1 MLAINLRSHMDTN
14 AEKKVAARVTEAANK
29 RRKRTTR
36 TYPACAFEEAADF
49 TKKILIFGSGQSV
62 RRLSLF
68 DELGKSPD
76 SGASRQLI
84 VNSNKYG
91 LTEGSY
97 SAEYIK
103 LTPEGIRAVDEEI
116 SKREQAKA
124 RVNLAIESIEP
135 FQKLYERFKGNK
147 LPAKTALVDA
157 AIETGLEKDS
167 AEEVVDTFILNL
179 RFVGLLQMLSGAE
192 RIVTIEHLLDGLSS
206 ESRASQSS
214 DNTSHVTARH
224 SSPLMTIEQARF
236 ETVCFYITPIGEEG
250 SEHRKHSDLFLSSL
264 VEPALEQ
271 FQMKVVRADAI
282 DKPGT
287 ITSQIIEYLIKSR
300 LVIADLSFH
309 NPNVFYELAIR
320 HAARLP
326 VVQIIRSADRIPFD
340 LSQSR
345 TIKID
350 TTDIYSLVP
359 RLEIYKSEIASQVRR
374 ALDDPDSVD
383 NPISVFYPS
392 FRASISSGE

>member
-1 MLAINLRSHMDTN
+1 LAINDENVMKKKTSEDDFANRV
-14 AEKKVAARVTEAANK
+14 AEVVKAK
-29 RRKRTTR
+29 RKRKVR
-36 TYPACAFEEAADF
+36 TYPACAFEEAVEFA
-49 TKKILIFGSGQSV
+49 KSILQFGSGQQV

-91 LTEGSY
+91 LTEGGY
-97 SAEYIK
+97 TAEYIK
-103 LTPEGIRAVDEEI
+103 LTADGIKAVDEEI
-116 SKREQAKA
+116 SPREQTKA
-124 RVNLAIESIEP
+124 RAHLSIESIEP
-135 FQKLYERFKGNK
+135 FQKLYEHFKGNK
-147 LPAKTALVDA
+147 LPAKTVLVDA
-157 AIETGLEKDS
+157 AVESGLEKDS
-167 AEEVVDTFILNL
+167 AEEAVDTFILNL

-192 RIVTIEHLLDGLSS
+192 RIVTVEHLLDGLPSS
-206 ESRASQSS
+206 STQILRTSDPVGGASRGGLPL
-214 DNTSHVTARH
+214 VTA
-224 SSPLMTIEQARF
+224 EQAKF
-236 ETVCFYITPIGEEG
+236 ETICFYVTPIGEDG
-250 SEHRKHSDLFLSSL
+250 SEHRKHSDLFLSSI

-271 FQMKVVRADAI
+271 FQLKVVRADAI

-287 ITSQIIEYLIKSR
+287 ITRQIIEYLIKSR
-300 LVIADLSFH
+300 LVIVDLSFH

-326 VVQIIRSADRIPFD
+326 VVQIIRAADRIPFD

-359 RLEIYKSEIASQVRR
+359 RLEVYKSEIASQVRR

-392 FRASISSGE
+392 FKTTL

>member
-1 MLAINLRSHMDTN
+1 MNDKTSEENL
-14 AEKKVAARVTEAANK
+14 AARVTEAVQRK
-29 RRKRTTR
+29 RKRTVR
-36 TYPACAFEEAADF
+36 SYPACAFEEAVDF
-49 TKKILIFGSGQSV
+49 ARKILAFGSGQPV

-76 SGASRQLI
+76 SSSSRQLI

-97 SAEYIK
+97 TAEYIK
-103 LTPEGIRAVDEEI
+103 LTTDGIRAVDEEI
-116 SKREQAKA
+116 HQRDRAKA
-124 RVNLAIESIEP
+124 RVLLAVENIEP

-157 AIETGLEKDS
+157 ATETGLEKEA
-167 AEEVVDTFILNL
+167 AEEAVDTFILNL
-179 RFVGLLQMLSGAE
+179 RYVGLLQMLSGAE
-192 RIVTIEHLLDGLSS
+192 RIVTVEHLLDSLPSAASAQAHGAVESVGGTSS
-206 ESRASQSS
+206 RP
-214 DNTSHVTARH
+214 
-224 SSPLMTIEQARF
+224 SSPLMTAEQARF
-236 ETVCFYITPIGEEG
+236 ETVCFYVTPIGEDG
-250 SEHRKHSDLFLSSL
+250 SEHRKHSDLFLSSI

-271 FQMKVVRADAI
+271 FQLKVVRADAI

-287 ITSQIIEYLIKSR
+287 ITRQIIEYLIKSR

-326 VVQIIRSADRIPFD
+326 VVQIIRAADRIPFD

-359 RLEIYKSEIASQVRR
+359 RLEVYKSEIASQVRR

-383 NPISVFYPS
+383 NPISIFYPN
-392 FRASISSGE
+392 FKAVAAL